1 MKVITERTLREAEA
15 GGTKVFVMEK
25 GQILSPAAREYLT
38 DHHMRVEQRQDANQ
52 REKLPGAKHKSPLQE
67 APLAA
72 VKEKKVSNKPQPKLP
87 ERCYIDHETGAF
99 YTQKPEYMTQLFG
112 KTLVMK
118 NHPRIVFRGKLDDV
132 QATVV
137 LIQAQLEGENGSKA
151 LISDLTD
158 ILVTLRLMMRAEVLD
173 EAFEKET
180 ILGLNHEQLREHS
193 HYPMKYYNIKQMVLP
208 DKSLGVTYAR
218 LNKLRTEIRETEL
231 IAISA
236 YKEGRN
242 ISHEDIIEGLNRL
255 SSALHIMMCRYLAHD
270 YDH

>member
-38 DHHMRVEQRQDANQ
+38 DHCIRVEQRQDIDQ
-52 REKLPGAKHKSPLQE
+52 REKLSGARHKSPRTDPSPSL
-67 APLAA
+67 
-72 VKEKKVSNKPQPKLP
+72 EKDNSVLEKIQLS
-87 ERCYIDHETGAF
+87 DHYTDYETGAF
-99 YTQKPEYMTQLFG
+99 YIKKPEYMTQLFG
-112 KTLVMK
+112 KTLAMK

-132 QATVV
+132 QATIV
-137 LIQAQLEGENGSKA
+137 LFQAQLEAEGGSKE
-151 LISDLTD
+151 LIIDLTD
-158 ILVTLRLMMRAEVLD
+158 ILETLRLMMRAEVLG

-180 ILGLNHEQLREHS
+180 ILGLNHEQLRAHS

-208 DKSLGVTYAR
+208 DKNLGVTYAR

-236 YKEGRN
+236 YKEGRR

-255 SSALHIMMCRYLAHD
+255 SSALHIMMCRYLAHY
-270 YDH
+270 YDC